1 MIFLH
6 DFEKYNMS
14 LNSIFQYFVP
24 KDRKFFPLFEKASGN
39 LINLGEAL
47 NELVHCNDLNRK
59 AELTK
64 NIEDFEHVGDDIT
77 HQIFLEM
84 GKNFIT
90 PFDREDI
97 HALAS
102 AIDDIADFIHG
113 SAARMQLYKITDNT
127 VPVQK
132 LSELILQ
139 GCQDLHKAVCELK
152 NLKNIRVITDSCV
165 RINSME
171 NQADY
176 VFDRAVADLFEYEQD
191 AKLIIKYKEILSAL
205 ETATDKCEDA
215 ANVLETILVKN
226 A

>member
-1 MIFLH
+1 
-6 DFEKYNMS
+6 MS

-39 LINLGEAL
+39 LIQLGEAL
-47 NELVHCNDLNRK
+47 NELVNSSDPNRR

-64 NIEDFEHVGDDIT
+64 KIEDLEHVGDDIT
-77 HQIFLEM
+77 HQIFLEL

-113 SAARMQLYKITDNT
+113 SAARMSLYKVTDITAPFT
-127 VPVQK
+127 K
-132 LSELILQ
+132 LAELILQ
-139 GCQDLHKAVCELK
+139 GCIDLNKAVGELK
-152 NLKNIRVITDSCV
+152 NLKNIRLITDSCV

-191 AKLIIKYKEILSAL
+191 TKLIIKYKEILSAL

>member
-1 MIFLH
+1 
-6 DFEKYNMS
+6 MS
-14 LNSIFQYFVP
+14 LNSIVQYFVP
-24 KDRKFFPLFEKASGN
+24 KDRKFFPLFEKASEN
-39 LINLGEAL
+39 LILLGEAL
-47 NELVHCNDLNRK
+47 NELVNSTEASRRT
-59 AELTK
+59 ELTK
-64 NIEDFEHVGDDIT
+64 RIEDLEHIGDDIT

-102 AIDDIADFIHG
+102 AIDDIADFIQG
-113 SAARMQLYKITDNT
+113 SATRLELYKITEMT
-127 VPVQK
+127 PSLKK
-132 LSELILQ
+132 LAELILQ
-139 GCQDLHKAVCELK
+139 GCHDLHKAVCELK
-152 NLKNIRVITDSCV
+152 NLKNIRLITDTCV

-176 VFDRAVADLFEYEQD
+176 IFDRAVADLFEYEKD
-191 AKLIIKYKEILSAL
+191 TKLIIKYKEILSAL

>member
-1 MIFLH
+1 
-6 DFEKYNMS
+6 MS

-24 KDRKFFPLFEKASGN
+24 KDKKFFPLFEKASGN
-39 LINLGEAL
+39 LINIGEAL
-47 NELVHCNDLNRK
+47 NELVNVTDEARRTALQK
-59 AELTK
+59 K
-64 NIEDFEHVGDDIT
+64 IEDFEHVGDDIT
-77 HQIFLEM
+77 HQIFLELS
-84 GKNFIT
+84 KNFIT

-97 HALAS
+97 HALAT

-113 SAARMQLYKITDNT
+113 SANRMDLYKVATPT
-127 VPVQK
+127 PPMKK
-132 LSELILQ
+132 LAELILQ
-139 GCQDLHKAVCELK
+139 GCIDLNAAVSELK
-152 NLKNIRVITDSCV
+152 NLKNIRVITDSFV

-191 AKLIIKYKEILSAL
+191 AKLIIKHKEILSAL